1 MNAVN
6 AMNGSPSGSGEY
18 LLEALDIV
26 KRFGDFTA
34 NDGVTLRLRGGE
46 IHALLGE
53 NGAGKSTL
61 VKIVYGALQPTA
73 GRLRWYGA
81 PVTVANP
88 AAARRLGIGMVFQ
101 HFSLFE
107 ALSVTEN
114 IALAL
119 PGGFDRRALGARIA
133 RVSAEYGLP
142 LEPGA
147 LVVDL
152 SVGERQRIE
161 IVRCLLQEPR
171 LLIMDEPTAVL
182 TPQEANRLFVT
193 LRRLADDG
201 CAVLYI
207 SHRLEEVKQLCHHA
221 IILRHGK
228 VVADVDPQAETAAS
242 LARLMVGAD
251 VHAVSAEAHAPHGPP
266 MLVVAALS
274 LPADGPFGVALRNV
288 SLEVRAGEV
297 VAIAGV
303 AGNGQSELFEALSG
317 ERLAP
322 APEAVTIAG
331 EPCGT
336 RGVTARRRLGAAFV
350 PEERLGHSAV
360 PGFALSDNVLLT
372 RHASGGD
379 LVRAGFI
386 DRTATSAVAAR
397 VIERFDVRT
406 SRADP
411 PAQALSG
418 GNLQKFVVGREL
430 DREPAVLVIDQPTW
444 GVDAGAAAIVR
455 QVLADMARGGAAVL
469 VISQDLDEIS
479 EIADRIAVIS
489 RGELS
494 AAYPA
499 GEIDRE
505 RIGLLMA
512 GAHETT
518 AQAAGAQASGVREA
532 ATQASGAHETAAQ
545 APGAQT
551 AEAHETATQA
561 PGAQATGA
569 HETAAQAPESR
580 HRDSGVRGA
589 GAGGA
594 HGQEAGPG
602 GPGGSGAGGMD
613 GGT

>member
-1 MNAVN
+1 MN
-6 AMNGSPSGSGEY
+6 PSTRPGVEY
-18 LLEALDIV
+18 LLEAIDIV

-34 NDGVTLRLRGGE
+34 NDRVTLRLPPGE

-61 VKIVYGALQPTA
+61 VKIVYGALQPTD
-73 GRLRWYGA
+73 GQLRWRGE
-81 PVTVANP
+81 TVEVPNP

-107 ALSVTEN
+107 ALTVAEN

-119 PGGFDRRALGARIA
+119 PGAFDLGTLGERIA

-142 LEPGA
+142 LEPTA
-147 LVVDL
+147 LVADL

-182 TPQEANRLFVT
+182 TPQEADQLFVT
-193 LRRLADDG
+193 LRRLAGDG

-207 SHRLEEVKQLCHHA
+207 SHRLEEVKQLCHDA
-221 IILRHGK
+221 TILRHGK
-228 VVADVDPQAETAAS
+228 VVANVDPKVETAAS

-251 VHAVSAEAHAPHGPP
+251 VHAVSAEAHAPDGPP
-266 MLVVAALS
+266 MLAAAGLS
-274 LPADGPFGVALRNV
+274 LPADGPFGVALRDV

-317 ERLAP
+317 ERLAQ

-331 EPCGT
+331 EPSGT
-336 RGVTARRRLGAAFV
+336 SGVTARRRLGAAFV

-360 PGFALSDNVLLT
+360 PGFVLSDNVLLT
-372 RHASGGD
+372 RHGSGGD

-386 DRTATSAVAAR
+386 DQPGTRTVADR
-397 VIERFDVRT
+397 VMERFDVRT
-406 SRADP
+406 SRTNP

-430 DREPAVLVIDQPTW
+430 DREPAILVINQPTW
-444 GVDAGAAAIVR
+444 GVDAGAAALIR
-455 QVLADMARGGAAVL
+455 QVLLDMAENGAAVL
-469 VISQDLDEIS
+469 VISQDLDEIF

-494 AAYPA
+494 AVYPA
-499 GEIDRE
+499 GDIDRE

-512 GAHETT
+512 GAHESGGRTT
-518 AQAAGAQASGVREA
+518 GAHAI
-532 ATQASGAHETAAQ
+532 GAHETAARTMRTEVNGSHTV
-545 APGAQT
+545 GANLI
-551 AEAHETATQA
+551 
-561 PGAQATGA
+561 
-569 HETAAQAPESR
+569 AAQAIGDRAVGAKGSAQQ
-580 HRDSGVRGA
+580 DSGMRGDGVRGA
-589 GAGGA
+589 R
-594 HGQEAGPG
+594 GQEAGFREA
-602 GPGGSGAGGMD
+602 GSGGMD
-613 GGT
+613 GGK

>member
-1 MNAVN
+1 MRSNPPAD
-6 AMNGSPSGSGEY
+6 SSGG
-18 LLEALDIV
+18 
-26 KRFGDFTA
+26 
-34 NDGVTLRLRGGE
+34 
-46 IHALLGE
+46 
-53 NGAGKSTL
+53 
-61 VKIVYGALQPTA
+61 
-73 GRLRWYGA
+73 
-81 PVTVANP
+81 
-88 AAARRLGIGMVFQ
+88 AARRSTSRTRRRPGGSGSAWSSQ

-107 ALSVTEN
+107 ALTVAEN

-119 PGGFDRRALGARIA
+119 PGRFDLGALAERIA

-142 LEPGA
+142 LEPTA
-147 LVVDL
+147 LVADL

-182 TPQEANRLFVT
+182 TPQEADQLFVT
-193 LRRLADDG
+193 LRRLAADG

-207 SHRLEEVKQLCHHA
+207 SHRLEEVKQLCHDA
-221 IILRHGK
+221 TILRHGK
-228 VVADVDPQAETAAS
+228 VVANVDPQAETAAS

-251 VHAVSAEAHAPHGPP
+251 VHAVNAEAHAPDGPP
-266 MLVVAALS
+266 MLAAAGLS
-274 LPADGPFGVALRNV
+274 LLADGPFGVALRNV

-322 APEAVTIAG
+322 APEAITIAG

-336 RGVTARRRLGAAFV
+336 RGVTARRQLGAAFV

-360 PGFALSDNVLLT
+360 PAFVLSDNVLLT
-372 RHASGGD
+372 RHASGGG

-386 DRTATSAVAAR
+386 DQPGIRAVTDR
-397 VIERFDVRT
+397 VMERFDVRT
-406 SRADP
+406 SRTDP

-430 DREPAVLVIDQPTW
+430 DREPAILVINQPTW
-444 GVDAGAAAIVR
+444 GVDAGAAALIR
-455 QVLADMARGGAAVL
+455 QVLADMAEGGAAVL
-469 VISQDLDEIS
+469 VISQDLDEIF

-512 GAHETT
+512 GAHET
-518 AQAAGAQASGVREA
+518 AANGGA
-532 ATQASGAHETAAQ
+532 AHETGGQ
-545 APGAQT
+545 GL
-551 AEAHETATQA
+551 
-561 PGAQATGA
+561 
-569 HETAAQAPESR
+569 TAAS
-580 HRDSGVRGA
+580 A
-589 GAGGA
+589 GEHSTRA
-594 HGQEAGPG
+594 
-602 GPGGSGAGGMD
+602 GGSGAPAADPHDPAGRRHGASD
-613 GGT
+613 GGAAA

>member
-1 MNAVN
+1 MSAP
-6 AMNGSPSGSGEY
+6 ASPSGEY

-26 KRFGDFTA
+26 KRFGDFAA
-34 NDGVTLRLRGGE
+34 NDGVTVRLPPGE

-61 VKIVYGALQPTA
+61 VKIIYGALQPTD
-73 GRLRWYGA
+73 GQLRWRGEQ
-81 PVTVANP
+81 VTVPNP

-107 ALSVTEN
+107 ALTVAEN

-119 PGGFDRRALGARIA
+119 PGRFNLGALAERIA
-133 RVSAEYGLP
+133 RVSVEYGLP
-142 LEPGA
+142 LEPTA
-147 LVVDL
+147 LVADL

-182 TPQEANRLFVT
+182 TPQEADQLFVT
-193 LRRLADDG
+193 LRRLAGDG

-221 IILRHGK
+221 TILRHGK
-228 VVADVDPQAETAAS
+228 VVANVDPQTETAAS

-251 VHAVSAEAHAPHGPP
+251 VHTVNAEAHAPDGPP
-266 MLVVAALS
+266 MLATAALW

-317 ERLAP
+317 ERSAP
-322 APEAVTIAG
+322 SPEAIVIAG
-331 EPCGT
+331 KPCGT
-336 RGVTARRRLGAAFV
+336 KGVTARRRLGAAFV
-350 PEERLGHSAV
+350 PEERFGHSAV

-372 RHASGGD
+372 RHASGGA

-386 DRTATSAVAAR
+386 DQPATHAVAAR

-406 SRADP
+406 SRTNP

-418 GNLQKFVVGREL
+418 GNMQKFVVGREL
-430 DREPAVLVIDQPTW
+430 DREPAILVINQPTW
-444 GVDAGAAAIVR
+444 GVDAGAAALIR
-455 QVLADMARGGAAVL
+455 QVLADMAEGGAAVL
-469 VISQDLDEIS
+469 VISQDLDEIF

-494 AAYPA
+494 AAFPA

-512 GAHETT
+512 GAHET
-518 AQAAGAQASGVREA
+518 
-532 ATQASGAHETAAQ
+532 GAHET
-545 APGAQT
+545 GT
-551 AEAHETATQA
+551 
-561 PGAQATGA
+561 QATGGCDPGASAPDA
-569 HETAAQAPESR
+569 HATQGGDAAASATDASKADGPN
-580 HRDSGVRGA
+580 SGVS
-589 GAGGA
+589 GGRA
-594 HGQEAGPG
+594 
-602 GPGGSGAGGMD
+602 D
-613 GGT
+613 GGEAAA

>member
-1 MNAVN
+1 MNAPT
-6 AMNGSPSGSGEY
+6 SPGGGY

-34 NDGVTLRLRGGE
+34 NDRVTLRLPPGE

-61 VKIVYGALQPTA
+61 VKIIYGALQPTD
-73 GRLRWYGA
+73 GELRWRGG
-81 PVTVANP
+81 TVEIPNP

-107 ALSVTEN
+107 ALTVAEN

-119 PGGFDRRALGARIA
+119 PGKFDLVSLGERIA
-133 RVSAEYGLP
+133 RVSAEYGLLLAP
-142 LEPGA
+142 TA
-147 LVVDL
+147 LVADL

-161 IVRCLLQEPR
+161 IVRCLIQEPR

-182 TPQEANRLFVT
+182 TPQEADQLFVT
-193 LRRLADDG
+193 LRRLAGEG

-228 VVADVDPQAETAAS
+228 VVANVDPQAETAAS

-251 VHAVSAEAHAPHGPP
+251 VHAVSAEAHVPEGPP
-266 MLVVAALS
+266 MLSAAALS
-274 LPADGPFGVALRNV
+274 LPADGPFGVALHDV

-322 APEAVTIAG
+322 NPEAVVIAG
-331 EPCGT
+331 QPCGT

-360 PGFALSDNVLLT
+360 PGFVLSENVLLT
-372 RHASGGD
+372 RHASGSD

-386 DRTATSAVAAR
+386 DQSGIRVVADR
-397 VIERFDVRT
+397 VMERFDVRT
-406 SRADP
+406 SRVNP

-430 DREPAVLVIDQPTW
+430 DREPAVLVINQPTW
-444 GVDAGAAAIVR
+444 GVDAGAAALIR
-455 QVLADMARGGAAVL
+455 QVLLDMAENGAAVL
-469 VISQDLDEIS
+469 VISQDLDEIF

-499 GEIDRE
+499 REIDRA
-505 RIGLLMA
+505 RVGLLMA
-512 GAHETT
+512 GAHE
-518 AQAAGAQASGVREA
+518 
-532 ATQASGAHETAAQ
+532 
-545 APGAQT
+545 
-551 AEAHETATQA
+551 
-561 PGAQATGA
+561 
-569 HETAAQAPESR
+569 
-580 HRDSGVRGA
+580 SGVRGSAAEGAAGQGSPASTA
-589 GAGGA
+589 GAHPAEGGDS
-594 HGQEAGPG
+594 EAPAADSHSPADRGRRASG
-602 GPGGSGAGGMD
+602 GGSNGGEAAA
-613 GGT
+613 